1 MAGFKEKNNIL
12 HIDDIPVPDIAAQVG
27 TPAYIYSAGV
37 IKNQYEALAGAMD
50 KVFPAGRKPMLC
62 YACKANSNI
71 AVLKLMN
78 KLGSGLEIVSEGE
91 LFRGLKA
98 GFKGGQIISTSF
110 GKNDAEIAACLK
122 ADIHQFN
129 VESDDE
135 LNNINRIAGEM
146 NKKADVAFRLNPDI
160 GGGAHDKI
168 TTGRKED
175 KFGNTEEKVVE
186 LYRRATSMD
195 SVTPVGL
202 SVHIGSQVT
211 KVEAFKPAYIKLA
224 GLVKKL
230 RSENMSVKRLDIG
243 GGFPII
249 YNNED
254 LLDLD
259 AYASWVADIILP
271 LDTEIQMEP
280 GRYMVG
286 NSGILLS
293 EVLYVKQTP
302 SKNFIVL
309 DAAMNDLIR
318 PSLYDAYHG
327 IRTVENT
334 NNDKTVCYDVVG
346 PVCESGDV
354 FAKDRKLPEV
364 NGGDLI
370 AIESA
375 GAYGFSMASN
385 YNSRPLPAEI
395 MVDGGKFSVIRPR
408 QTLEQLIDGE
418 TIPNWL
424 ES

>member
-1 MAGFKEKNNIL
+1 
-12 HIDDIPVPDIAAQVG
+12 
-27 TPAYIYSAGV
+27 
-37 IKNQYEALAGAMD
+37 
-50 KVFPAGRKPMLC
+50 
-62 YACKANSNI
+62 
-71 AVLKLMN
+71 
-78 KLGSGLEIVSEGE
+78 
-91 LFRGLKA
+91 
-98 GFKGGQIISTSF
+98 
-110 GKNDAEIAACLK
+110 
-122 ADIHQFN
+122 
-129 VESDDE
+129 
-135 LNNINRIAGEM
+135 
-146 NKKADVAFRLNPDI
+146 
-160 GGGAHDKI
+160 
-168 TTGRKED
+168 
-175 KFGNTEEKVVE
+175 
-186 LYRRATSMD
+186 MD

-327 IRTVENT
+327 IRTVKSKK
-334 NNDKTVCYDVVG
+334 NNNKTVCYDVVG